1 MAKWSK
7 KKSSRSSRSFK
18 ADSVWTWP
26 VRKTR
31 ALWRHWMPTKSLL
44 KGLNRS
50 AKLLK
55 RVMHFEGND
64 YSVRKTDGEVFTR
77 TWPSQK
83 TMMNPLW
90 WIAWAGQFGWRWFLT
105 RPYLPMLLALP
116 AAGALFAFV
125 GAATTGSQVSQS
137 SQSLTYKR
145 MLVTAMESE
154 QYDVAMLCSDALL
167 QIDPDSTEHL
177 YNRALIAS
185 ASGEQETARQIMSGL
200 AVDEQSAKAAMWMA
214 NAVGDIKQFAT
225 WTMPQKQ
232 EYVQWLTIASDN
244 DPQDTAARQL
254 KGTILSAMGD
264 AQNAYATLLPIENTD
279 SEVAYMLTMLE
290 RQLGIVENSK
300 PRIEKLLRAFKDK
313 LAANPRDVNVRIKY
327 ATILALNEKEEEA
340 VDVLDAGRFLQS
352 DAAELKQLTSA
363 LVEAKVLQSKKI
375 QAKDS
380 SPLGLMKSL
389 NLLREAM
396 NIDSTNAQLL
406 EAVTQACVE
415 AAKSENNELF
425 VLREAIVQGMGS
437 DTAHFILGTIALN
450 QGKIEEAKNHLE
462 IAAQNNPNLPGLLN
476 NLAFAMTQEETPDLE
491 RALRLSEAA
500 VRTMPT
506 HPYLRETRGQIL
518 LRLERYTEAIADLE
532 FALAATELRPAI
544 RPSLAKAYAAI
555 GQAETAQRQLEL
567 QNQGK

>member
-7 KKSSRSSRSFK
+7 KKSSRSSQSFSR
-18 ADSVWTWP
+18 DSIWSWP
-26 VRKTR
+26 VRKAR
-31 ALWRHWMPTKSLL
+31 ALWRHWMPTKSLF
-44 KGLNRS
+44 KVLNRS
-50 AKLLK
+50 ATLIK
-55 RVMHFEGND
+55 RIMHFEGKD
-64 YSVRKTDGEVFTR
+64 YSVRKTGGEVFTR

-90 WIAWAGQFGWRWFLT
+90 WIAWTGQFVWRWFLT

-116 AAGALFAFV
+116 AAGALLAFV
-125 GAATTGSQVSQS
+125 GAATTGSQVSES

-145 MLVTAMESE
+145 MLVTAMEAE

-167 QIDPDSTEHL
+167 QITPDSAEHL

-185 ASGEQETARQIMSGL
+185 ASGEQEAAREIMSEL
-200 AVDEQSAKAAMWMA
+200 ATERNSAKAAMWMA
-214 NAVGDIKQFAT
+214 NAVGDIQQFSA
-225 WTMPQKQ
+225 WAMPQKQ
-232 EYVQWLTIASDN
+232 EYVQWLTVASDN
-244 DPQDTAARQL
+244 DPQDTAARRL

-290 RQLGIVENSK
+290 RQLGLTENIK
-300 PRIEKLLRAFKDK
+300 PRIEKLLRAFKEK
-313 LAANPRDVNVRIKY
+313 LAANPQDVNVRIKY
-327 ATILALNEKEEEA
+327 ATLMALNEQEEEA
-340 VDVLDAGRFLQS
+340 VELLSAGRFLMS
-352 DAAELKQLTSA
+352 DPAQLKQLTSA
-363 LVEAKVLQSKKI
+363 LVEAMVLQSKKI
-375 QAKDS
+375 QENDR

-396 NIDSTNAQLL
+396 NVDSTNAQLL

-415 AAKSENNELF
+415 AAKSENNDLF

-450 QGKIEEAKNHLE
+450 QGKVEEAKNHLE
-462 IAAQNNPNLPGLLN
+462 IAAQSNPNLPGLLN
-476 NLAFAMTQEETPDLE
+476 NLAFAMTQEDMPDLE

-532 FALAATELRPAI
+532 FALAATELRPTI
-544 RPSLAKAYAAI
+544 RPSLSKAYAAI
-555 GQAETAQRQLEL
+555 GQTETAQRQLEL
-567 QNQGK
+567 QKQGK